1 MRVLAI
7 ITAVFLAAALLT
19 AAKQS
24 VDFLDEA
31 QFSYG
36 MSITDADRRL
46 ADGDKDFVMLYRVD
60 TPSTIQFACT
70 YKETEF
76 YTARFFQGNCFYIE
90 RRSEA
95 DVASVEQIFRSFSEL
110 HGETP
115 DSTRS
120 RDQRLWYSHWMMR
133 DRDIELTA
141 SQRDGGGFIVTYEEY
156 DPLVMGEAL
165 STLEQEVGNTTYEV
179 DPLTGKPRPSSH
191 AQEGEKT
198 AENSEAEQE
207 ASDDEGGEGDEEE
220 DDPPPED
227 DDDDNDDFDW

>member
-7 ITAVFLAAALLT
+7 ITVVFLAVALLT

-76 YTARFFQGNCFYIE
+76 YTARFYQGVCFYIE
-90 RRSEA
+90 RRSETDA
-95 DVASVEQIFRSFSEL
+95 TGVESIFRSFSEL

-120 RDQRLWYSHWMMR
+120 RDQHLWYSHWMMR
-133 DRDIELTA
+133 DRDVELTA
-141 SQRDGGGFIVTYEEY
+141 SQRDGEIFIVTFEEY

-165 STLEQEVGNTTYEV
+165 STLEQEVGNTTYEI

-191 AQEGEKT
+191 PQEGDES
-198 AENSEAEQE
+198 AENGDAEQE
-207 ASDDEGGEGDEEE
+207 ASDDDGGEDDE
-220 DDPPPED
+220 DPPPED
-227 DDDDNDDFDW
+227 DDDDNDDFDY